1 MTPASA
7 AADLT
12 PYAQHAPE
20 PALPL
25 PDAPPP
31 RDEDGVEGPDGTR
44 WALRMKDLVDASGLM
59 RQAIHFYIKEGLLPP
74 GLKSSRNAAWYGE
87 THLARL
93 SLIKK
98 LQHERFLPLRAIKA
112 VLSEQD
118 EHFSRDQQRFIRELK
133 THATHLLRGPDTVER
148 VPLERLLETFPVTAA
163 EAEEL
168 DRLGLAPLLR
178 DPAAP
183 PAPGAAEP
191 LFIAASDAWVYETLG
206 ELRQLGFTEAMGF
219 SVADLGL
226 YEEAIST
233 LFEREKALLANR
245 LTRFPADKAA
255 AMVERVLP
263 LAHRFLERYHEA
275 KIRRF
280 FAAWE

>member
-1 MTPASA
+1 VSTPRPETRARELA
-7 AADLT
+7 PLV
-12 PYAQHAPE
+12 QHVLEPE
-20 PALPL
+20 PPA
-25 PDAPPP
+25 P

-44 WALRMKDLVDASGLM
+44 WTLRMKDLVDASGLQ

-118 EHFSRDQQRFIRELK
+118 ESFSRDQQRFIRALK
-133 THATHLLRGPDTVER
+133 AHATPSLRGPDTVER
-148 VPLERLLETFPVTAA
+148 IPLARLLDAFPVTAA

-168 DRLGLAPLLR
+168 DRLGLAPIL
-178 DPAAP
+178 DAP
-183 PAPGAAEP
+183 SSSEGDAGP
-191 LFIAASDAWVYETLG
+191 FIAASDAWVYEILG
-206 ELRQLGFTEAMGF
+206 ELRQLGFTEEMGF

-233 LFEREKALLANR
+233 LFEREKALLASR

-263 LAHRFLERYHEA
+263 LVHRFLERYHEA